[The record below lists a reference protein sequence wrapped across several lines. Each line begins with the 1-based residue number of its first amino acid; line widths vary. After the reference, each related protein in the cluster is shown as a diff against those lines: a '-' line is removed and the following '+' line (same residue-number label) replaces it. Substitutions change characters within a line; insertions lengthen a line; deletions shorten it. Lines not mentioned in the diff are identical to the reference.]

1 MDGNHLQLCIPL
13 ELIYMVAVL
22 MLRHKLASFMNILIN
37 MKLYT
42 MYDLEAAYV
51 NLDRFSKLSIM
62 LFKHIPPHIRPGGRN
77 MVVCSVELAPITAYT
92 AYIKI
97 YTNLPVA
104 LL

>member
-1 MDGNHLQLCIPL
+1 MDGNHLRLRIPL
-13 ELIYMVAVL
+13 EIIYTAVALIL
-22 MLRHKLASFMNILIN
+22 KHKLASFMNILTN
-37 MKLYT
+37 MKLHT

-62 LFKHIPPHIRPGGRN
+62 LFKHIPLHIRPGGRN
-77 MVVCSVELAPITAYT
+77 MVVCSVELVLITAYT

-97 YTNLPVA
+97 YANLPVA